1 MNRDRRERG
10 ERRGARNEIHGAEEV
25 KEKWNE
31 KKERIPV
38 GWLLARSVGWRERQ
52 RRIDGKTE
60 DSKGKEKSTR
70 VNARMIE
77 KEESKKIWDEGGGE
91 E

>member
-1 MNRDRRERG
+1 M
-10 ERRGARNEIHGAEEV
+10 
-25 KEKWNE
+25 
-31 KKERIPV
+31 
-38 GWLLARSVGWRERQ
+38 LARSVGWRERQ

>member
-1 MNRDRRERG
+1 MIG
-10 ERRGARNEIHGAEEV
+10 C
-25 KEKWNE
+25 
-31 KKERIPV
+31 
-38 GWLLARSVGWRERQ
+38 LLGRSVGVKDRE
-52 RRIDGKTE
+52 GKTE